1 MDAGE
6 EPGDA
11 GVRLRPA
18 RSPGSGRRGRTPAT
32 AGRRGREIVEPTNRN
47 RGGTVPQ
54 LRRLFSILGVLLGSW
69 IAWELGSLVSRYV
82 GIVATLVGG
91 GVGWS
96 VGRRYAERNFF

>member
-1 MDAGE
+1 M
-6 EPGDA
+6 
-11 GVRLRPA
+11 
-18 RSPGSGRRGRTPAT
+18 
-32 AGRRGREIVEPTNRN
+32 
-47 RGGTVPQ
+47 PQ